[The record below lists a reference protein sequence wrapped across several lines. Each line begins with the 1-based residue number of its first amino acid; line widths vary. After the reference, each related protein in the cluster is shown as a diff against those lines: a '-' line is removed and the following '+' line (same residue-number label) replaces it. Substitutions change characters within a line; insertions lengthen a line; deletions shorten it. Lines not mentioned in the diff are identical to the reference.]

1 MSFICDTVSAAIVFM
16 LVVSVMLMAIASILS
31 FTFMY
36 VIFEP
41 IIRLS
46 ECDDDDGE
54 DEDEEGKKS
63 EGSDEK

>member
-1 MSFICDTVSAAIVFM
+1 MSFVCDTVSAVIVFM

-41 IIRLS
+41 IIRLA
-46 ECDDDDGE
+46 ECDDDEGD
-54 DEDEEGKKS
+54 DEEGKKS

>member
-1 MSFICDTVSAAIVFM
+1 MSFICETICAVFVFL

-31 FTFMY
+31 FTFLY
-36 VIFEP
+36 VIFGP

-46 ECDDDDGE
+46 ECDDDEG
-54 DEDEEGKKS
+54 EDEEGKKS